1 MGCPIQLRP
10 LALAIA
16 VVYTAIV
23 APYAAGQG
31 LQNVLRA
38 QSRVFPT
45 VGPGVAAIR
54 RDSSGRYFILA
65 EPASVVSIFDSTGKR
80 VDQFPNANSHGATI
94 RYAVGIDVDS
104 RGRLF
109 VVDRGDNS
117 VKIFGP
123 DGSLA
128 ALVHVNAPTSVVALS
143 EGQFAVTTLQSK
155 HLVQIMDEK
164 GTVVRTFG
172 DPADQPDAGAQAQSV
187 MDRGRISG
195 DPSGNIYFAFT
206 SLPDPTLQRF
216 DRFGYSAYGTA
227 LSATDFG
234 PSPSRIGHEVDLGY
248 TMSGLYGPTSIG
260 AWTDLHSLTSVS
272 MGNRQR
278 RGPRGAGTSPSGTNP
293 SSPSSS
299 SSSSSTS
306 GSTSADGNVLSYNT
320 DGAPDPLDLS
330 SPLLGDTG
338 TPDFASAFDQG
349 FFMPGMFGM
358 GSGNLFHDG
367 MFREFHGEG
376 GGPESAFGGAR
387 PDIGGAGTGPGPG
400 EAGGH
405 FPDGFGGFHGRP
417 GFPNYRA
424 AATVRVGLDDP
435 SKRSSEKP
443 VITAIGVEPETQE
456 VWAAVSDVLVHLDKF
471 GSRIDT
477 YYPVITEGTSLKITS
492 ILVEPDRILVAADP
506 WGIYEF
512 ARPDK
517 RPQSPAPQNSIVAQP
532 LPSAPPSPAAH

>member
-435 SKRSSEKP
+435 SKHSSEKP

>member
-10 LALAIA
+10 LALAFA

-65 EPASVVSIFDSTGKR
+65 EPASVVSIFDSTGKP

-94 RYAVGIDVDS
+94 HYAVGIDVDA

-117 VKIFGP
+117 IKIFGP

-272 MGNRQR
+272 VGNRQR

-299 SSSSSTS
+299 SSSS

-435 SKRSSEKP
+435 SKHSSEKP

-471 GSRIDT
+471 GNRIDT

-532 LPSAPPSPAAH
+532 LPSATPSPAAH